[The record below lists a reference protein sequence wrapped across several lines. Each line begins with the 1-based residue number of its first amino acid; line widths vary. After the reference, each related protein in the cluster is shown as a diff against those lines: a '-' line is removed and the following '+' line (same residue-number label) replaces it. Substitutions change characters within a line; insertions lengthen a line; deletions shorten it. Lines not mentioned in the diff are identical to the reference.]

1 MKPPLRILSLIIAVA
16 LPCIAMAGPRH
27 EASKRPA
34 EELRPTLS
42 LKKFAPRAEQ
52 SLNILGAELR
62 ELVKHPLNARCEVGL
77 SSVKSWRPLEHY
89 GDNDNKLRVY
99 NPRLGVALS
108 YRF

>member
-1 MKPPLRILSLIIAVA
+1 MKHTKDE
-16 LPCIAMAGPRH
+16 RH
-27 EASKRPA
+27 E
-34 EELRPTLS
+34 LS
-42 LKKFAPRAEQ
+42 LKKFMPAPEQ

-62 ELVKHPLNARCEVGL
+62 ELVKHPLNARCEVSL